1 MIKTLIIENDSNNS
15 NLISTILEEYI
26 HEVKI
31 VGKADSVDNG
41 IKIIAE
47 CQPDLVFLD
56 AHIDSDNGFHFLD
69 SFIERPF
76 LLIITSINEK
86 YAIKAFE
93 YDAIDYIIKPYNP
106 QKIKRGIKKVLNI
119 KELLTKINLN
129 SKVSLRTDNGINI
142 IDYNEIIYASS
153 DKPYSKLHM
162 ANDRCI
168 LISKTIKQ
176 LSATLPQ
183 RQFFR
188 LHSSYLINMNKLEKY
203 TKEDGGYVVMTC
215 GTPIPLARR
224 RKIDFLNLISKK
236 STLGI

>member
-1 MIKTLIIENDSNNS
+1 MLKTIIIENNTNDS
-15 NLISTILEEYI
+15 NLISTIQEYI

-31 VGKADSVDNG
+31 VGEADSVDNA
-41 IKIIAE
+41 IKTIAE

-69 SFIERPF
+69 SFTERPF

-86 YAIKAFE
+86 HAIKAFE

-106 QKIKRGIKKVLNI
+106 QKIKSGIKKVLNI
-119 KELLTKINLN
+119 KELLSKINLN

-162 ANDRCI
+162 ANGPCI

-176 LSATLPQ
+176 LESTLPKS
-183 RQFFR
+183 QFFR
-188 LHSSYLINMNKLEKY
+188 LHSSYLINLNKLQRY
-203 TKEDGGYVVMTC
+203 AKEDGGYVVMTC
-215 GTPIPLARR
+215 GTSIPLARR
-224 RKIDFLNLISKK
+224 RKVDFLNLISKK